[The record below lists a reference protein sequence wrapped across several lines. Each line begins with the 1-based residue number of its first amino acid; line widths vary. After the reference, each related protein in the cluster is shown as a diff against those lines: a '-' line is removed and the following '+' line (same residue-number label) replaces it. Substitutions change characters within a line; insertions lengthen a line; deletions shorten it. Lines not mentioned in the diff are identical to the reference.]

1 MNLKLIVIGAGPG
14 GYETALDAASR
25 GIEVILIE
33 SGDLGGTC
41 LNAGCIPTKSFCRN
55 AEYVRDLHNAES
67 FGITGLE
74 YKFDFG
80 AVRRRKDE
88 VVASLRNNV
97 GKLLEN
103 RNVRLVHG
111 KASFIDE
118 HTVRVEKADGTVENH
133 SGTHVIVATGSVA
146 SVPDIPGTE
155 LPGVVTS
162 SGILDA
168 DVLPGRLCVIG
179 GGVIGMELASVF
191 STFGSKVCVLEYCKE
206 ILSNFDR
213 EIAKRLRQTLTRNG
227 LEIKISSSV
236 TGIVRKDDGILSVKY
251 EEKGNTFSTDADT
264 VLLAAGRKPNVE
276 SLNLEACGI
285 LYDSKGI
292 KTDANMRTSVPNIYA
307 IGDVTGK
314 SMLAHAA
321 TFQGKKALYHI
332 LGVHDGINLSV
343 MPAAV
348 FTCPEIASV
357 GMTEEQCRQQE
368 IPFKVLKSF
377 FRANGKAAAMG
388 ETEGFCKLIVRL
400 PDSGNE
406 ADSVIL
412 GCHIIGLHAS
422 DLVQEIC
429 VMMTFGMTLGKL
441 RSVIHAHPTLSEV
454 VMNVF

>member
-1 MNLKLIVIGAGPG
+1 MSNAPVCGTICLGEEILRPAPVLRGNGRKMALKRLLGA
-14 GYETALDAASR
+14 A
-25 GIEVILIE
+25 EV
-33 SGDLGGTC
+33 
-41 LNAGCIPTKSFCRN
+41 
-55 AEYVRDLHNAES
+55 
-67 FGITGLE
+67 FGIL
-74 YKFDFG
+74 FL
-80 AVRRRKDE
+80 VS
-88 VVASLRNNV
+88 VVWTA
-97 GKLLEN
+97 
-103 RNVRLVHG
+103 
-111 KASFIDE
+111 
-118 HTVRVEKADGTVENH
+118 
-133 SGTHVIVATGSVA
+133 
-146 SVPDIPGTE
+146 
-155 LPGVVTS
+155 
-162 SGILDA
+162 
-168 DVLPGRLCVIG
+168 
-179 GGVIGMELASVF
+179 M
-191 STFGSKVCVLEYCKE
+191 
-206 ILSNFDR
+206 
-213 EIAKRLRQTLTRNG
+213 
-227 LEIKISSSV
+227 
-236 TGIVRKDDGILSVKY
+236 
-251 EEKGNTFSTDADT
+251 
-264 VLLAAGRKPNVE
+264 AAGRKPNVE

-321 TFQGKKALYHI
+321 TLQGKKALYHI

-406 ADSVIL
+406 ADTVIL